1 LPLTLPP
8 LADFAP
14 NPLYY
19 SPLQKAENWVNVEKN
34 GLKGKRDVNVM
45 PQWAGSCWYYIA
57 FLLRKSDTYLTLNS
71 SEAKEII
78 KN

>member
-14 NPLYY
+14 NYRYY
-19 SPLQKAENWVNVEKN
+19 SPLQKAENWVNVKSEK

-45 PQWAGSCWYYIA
+45 PQWAGSC
-57 FLLRKSDTYLTLNS
+57 
-71 SEAKEII
+71 
-78 KN
+78 